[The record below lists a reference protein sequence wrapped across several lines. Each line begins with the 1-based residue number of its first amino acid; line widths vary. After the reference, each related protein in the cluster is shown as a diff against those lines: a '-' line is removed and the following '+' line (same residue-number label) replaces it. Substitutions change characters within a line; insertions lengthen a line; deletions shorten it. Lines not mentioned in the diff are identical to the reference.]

1 MEPSHKDAETAAA
14 AAAAAAAVDPRAA
27 SSSSGVVVQVR
38 EKKGPLRAAI
48 PYMPFPVAVICLFLN
63 TFVPGL
69 GSTRNSNTAT
79 QRRTSQTPRVAE
91 LPISISGELTRG
103 VQERLRVSAAR
114 RWMPGM
120 CTEQGRVRKCA
131 RWAQSTPRSG
141 KGPRTGPSTEVC
153 GHTAAVDLGQART
166 GPRSPRQEREDFILW
181 EETVSRSTTTCRA
194 AQRRGHRRER
204 SPVGPRAQRSFD
216 DGEPRIQNFCGEC
229 FPESW

>member
-14 AAAAAAAVDPRAA
+14 AAAAAAGDPRAA

-91 LPISISGELTRG
+91 LPISISGEPTRG
-103 VQERLRVSAAR
+103 VQERLRMSAAR

-131 RWAQSTPRSG
+131 RRARSTPRSG

-153 GHTAAVDLGQART
+153 GHTAAVDLGFV
-166 GPRSPRQEREDFILW
+166 EC
-181 EETVSRSTTTCRA
+181 VS
-194 AQRRGHRRER
+194 
-204 SPVGPRAQRSFD
+204 
-216 DGEPRIQNFCGEC
+216 
-229 FPESW
+229 